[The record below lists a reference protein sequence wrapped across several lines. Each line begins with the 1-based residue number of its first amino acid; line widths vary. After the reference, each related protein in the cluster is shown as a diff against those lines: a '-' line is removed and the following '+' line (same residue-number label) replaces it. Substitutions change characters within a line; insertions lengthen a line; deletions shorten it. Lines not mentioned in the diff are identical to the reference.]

1 MAKIVI
7 DAGHGGKDPGAVG
20 QKGTK
25 EKDITLKIAVTVA
38 SLLQQ
43 ADIATKLTRTSDVFV
58 ELGDRAKIANSFG
71 ANLFVSIHCNSAT
84 DRSANGIETYCYE
97 FGGEGEKL
105 ARIVQQ
111 ELVAATGLKS
121 RADVKA
127 ANFAVLRETAMP
139 AILVELCFISNPAE
153 EALLNNPSFQTKCAK
168 AIVDGILK
176 YLGISTVKPTAKK
189 EKEEDDTL
197 DKIVVYYGD
206 ADLFAAVL
214 VSQKYKCPLMRK
226 ADYDASG
233 IKAKQVIEIGGKP
246 GSDRFTTFKDAAK
259 LV

>member
-1 MAKIVI
+1 MTRVS
-7 DAGHGGKDPGAVG
+7 HGGKDPGAVG

-38 SLLQQ
+38 ALLQQ
-43 ADIATKLTRTSDVFV
+43 TSIATKLTRTSDIFV
-58 ELGDRAKIANSFG
+58 DLDDRAKIANSFN
-71 ANLFVSIHCNSAT
+71 ANYFVSIHCNSAA

-105 ARIVQQ
+105 AVAVQK
-111 ELVAATGLKS
+111 ELISATGL
-121 RADVKA
+121 RDRGVKA

-153 EALLNNPSFQTKCAK
+153 EALLNNPAFQTKCAK

-233 IKAKQVIEIGGKP
+233 IKAKQVIEIGGKA